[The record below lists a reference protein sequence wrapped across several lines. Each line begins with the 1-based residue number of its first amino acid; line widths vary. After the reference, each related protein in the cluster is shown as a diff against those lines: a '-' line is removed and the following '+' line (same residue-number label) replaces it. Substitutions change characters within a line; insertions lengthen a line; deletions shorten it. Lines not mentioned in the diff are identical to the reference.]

1 MKEWCNFYNL
11 HNINYSNL
19 NSKSLEE
26 KRKKGLIFQYE
37 KDAHLIRVFINI
49 TYKIW
54 QMNICRNHRNPTKL
68 LKVKLHIN
76 FGKKDTCTYSI
87 RIQVIPHLTIVQTY
101 IWNNLFFN

>member
-37 KDAHLIRVFINI
+37 KDAHLLRVFINI
-49 TYKIW
+49 TYKSDEWIFAEITEIL
-54 QMNICRNHRNPTKL
+54 QS
-68 LKVKLHIN
+68 
-76 FGKKDTCTYSI
+76 Y
-87 RIQVIPHLTIVQTY
+87 
-101 IWNNLFFN
+101 